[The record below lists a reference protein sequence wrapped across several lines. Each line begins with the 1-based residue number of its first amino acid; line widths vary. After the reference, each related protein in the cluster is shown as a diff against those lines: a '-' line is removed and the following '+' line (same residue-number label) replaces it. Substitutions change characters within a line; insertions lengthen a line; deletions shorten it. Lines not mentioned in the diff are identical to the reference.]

1 MSLPEIKIINYHHLC
16 FEENEYIGRGS
27 PLSNPFEITDEMH
40 EGARMFR
47 DAVHA
52 ALAGSGHQVHVENA
66 VTCRTLHP
74 DCWGT
79 PDAWV
84 WQTTTHLHIWD
95 YKFGHLFVDRIDVSR
110 VQSFLLDRCR
120 APRCRLCEFGSAL
133 WMFSINRRQSF
144 PILEQIN
151 FGQKPLQIR
160 VVFRN
165 QFCVLVGLVQAR

>member
-1 MSLPEIKIINYHHLC
+1 MIFFATGNGKWNTGGLE
-16 FEENEYIGRGS
+16 
-27 PLSNPFEITDEMH
+27 LS
-40 EGARMFR
+40 RMF
-47 DAVHA
+47 
-52 ALAGSGHQVHVENA
+52 L
-66 VTCRTLHP
+66 RT
-74 DCWGT
+74 
-79 PDAWV
+79 
-84 WQTTTHLHIWD
+84 
-95 YKFGHLFVDRIDVSR
+95 DRH
-110 VQSFLLDRCR
+110 